1 MFSKFN
7 SKNKYNNNQ
16 QSDID
21 KKISNRLKN
30 ENSNPIESS
39 IVNKINNLNLS
50 ANANNR
56 LYGGY
61 YNASNKVAKKVDL
74 NEFVSIINEIFS
86 TKDDVSEVF
95 YSIHNLCSNC
105 LNTNYTALGL
115 LNLQKNCINL
125 KLIDKL
131 DSVYS
136 NRLLTTN
143 DINPVVKAYLTREV
157 IVCDDSSFLSVV
169 HLKQDHCFILPIVVK
184 NETKGVILFG
194 SQNKNVPL
202 EELKLIS
209 TMMGLFVQNRKL
221 EQKVIQNTDND
232 ALTGLYNYRKIQQ
245 ICKLE
250 LNQAKNE
257 NYPLSIIM
265 LDINNMMSIN
275 KEFGCQKGD
284 EIIQTVAK
292 KIKELINL
300 DNYYASRYVSD
311 DFCIIMPN
319 VNELQANEF
328 GGRIKYSLSCQNVD
342 DVGPIKVSIGVTTIN
357 QNDES
362 FDVEKVFSLA
372 KQAMYISKSK
382 SYETG
387 ESAIITSSQF
397 KFWDENALKSYASVM
412 TKQYSHMGANFEEE
426 LINQIKNEDVLSQVH
441 LIDLVTLLA
450 SAIDAKDE
458 YTKGHSVS
466 VSRYSEALARALNL
480 PEKEVEQIKLGALLH
495 DVGKIGIPEHILKK
509 TDKLTDE
516 EWKIM
521 KEHPV
526 IGAEKVLKSNASLH
540 KLIPIVKHH
549 HEHYD
554 GSGYPDKLK
563 GENIPLVA
571 RIVAVADAYH
581 ALISDRPYRKGLSIE
596 KACEI
601 LRIGANIQWDSNLV
615 RKFIELAPSLST
627 KV

>member
-7 SKNKYNNNQ
+7 SKNKYNNEKLNK
-16 QSDID
+16 D
-21 KKISNRLKN
+21 NRLKN
-30 ENSNPIESS
+30 ESSNPIGSS
-39 IVNKINNLNLS
+39 IVNKLNNLNLS

-61 YNASNKVAKKVDL
+61 YSASNKVVKKVDL
-74 NEFVSIINEIFS
+74 NEFISIVNEIFS
-86 TKDDVSEVF
+86 SKDDVSEVF

-136 NRLLTTN
+136 SRLLTTN
-143 DINPVVKAYLTREV
+143 DINPIIKAYLSNEV

-169 HLKQDHCFILPIVVK
+169 HLKQDSCFIIPVVVK

-194 SQNKNVPL
+194 TQNKNMPL
-202 EELKLIS
+202 PELKLIS
-209 TMMGLFVQNRKL
+209 TMIGLFVQNRNL
-221 EQKVIQNTDND
+221 EQKVIQNADND
-232 ALTGLYNYRKIQQ
+232 SLTGLFNYRKIRQ
-245 ICKLE
+245 ICISEVTKIGS
-250 LNQAKNE
+250 KNC
-257 NYPLSIIM
+257 PISLIM

-284 EIIQTVAK
+284 EIIQIVAK
-292 KIKELINL
+292 SLKELIGISK
-300 DNYYASRYVSD
+300 YYASRYISD
-311 DFCIIMPN
+311 DFCIIMPDTDE
-319 VNELQANEF
+319 NEAIEF
-328 GGRIKYSLSCQNVD
+328 AGRLKYSLSCQNID
-342 DVGPIKVSIGVTTIN
+342 DVGPLKVSIGVVTAN
-357 QNDES
+357 GEKDEKL
-362 FDVEKVFSLA
+362 DTEKLFSLA
-372 KQAMYISKSK
+372 RQAMYISKNK
-382 SYETG
+382 AYETG
-387 ESAIITSSQF
+387 ESSIITSSQF
-397 KFWDENALKSYASVM
+397 KFWDDIALKSYASVL
-412 TKQYSHMGANFEEE
+412 TKEYSYMGANFEEE
-426 LINQIKNEDVLSQVH
+426 LVNQIKNEDVLSQVH

-458 YTKGHSVS
+458 YTKGHSLS

-526 IGAEKVLKSNASLH
+526 IGAEKVLKSNSSLH
-540 KLIPIVKHH
+540 KLIPIVKYH

-601 LRIGANIQWDSNLV
+601 LRIGSNIQWDSNLV
-615 RKFIELAPSLST
+615 RKFIELAPSLAT
-627 KV
+627 KI

>member
-7 SKNKYNNNQ
+7 SKNKYNDNEKLNT
-16 QSDID
+16 D
-21 KKISNRLKN
+21 KKISNRLKS
-30 ENSNPIESS
+30 ENSNPIGSS
-39 IVNKINNLNLS
+39 IVNRINSLNLS
-50 ANANNR
+50 TNANNR

-61 YNASNKVAKKVDL
+61 YSSSSKVAKKVDI

-95 YSIHNLCSNC
+95 YSVHNLCSNC

-136 NRLLTTN
+136 NRLLITN
-143 DINPVVKAYLTREV
+143 DINPVVKTYLNKEV
-157 IVCDDSSFLSVV
+157 IVCDDSSFLSVL

-184 NETKGVILFG
+184 GETKGVILFG
-194 SQNKNVPL
+194 SQNKNLPL

-209 TMMGLFVQNRKL
+209 TMMGMFVQNRNL
-221 EQKVIQNTDND
+221 EQKVIQNADND
-232 ALTGLYNYRKIQQ
+232 SLTGLYNYRKIQQ
-245 ICKLE
+245 ICNVE
-250 LNQAKNE
+250 LAKSKID

-319 VNELQANEF
+319 TDENEANEF
-328 GGRIKYSLSCQNVD
+328 SARIKYSFSCENID

-357 QNDES
+357 QNNED

-387 ESAIITSSQF
+387 ESAIIKSSQF
-397 KFWDENALKSYASVM
+397 KFWDEDALKSYASVL

-458 YTKGHSVS
+458 YTKGHSIS

-516 EWKIM
+516 EWKVM

-601 LRIGANIQWDSNLV
+601 LRIGSNIQWDSNLV

>member
-7 SKNKYNNNQ
+7 SKNKYNNEKLNK
-16 QSDID
+16 D
-21 KKISNRLKN
+21 NRLKN
-30 ENSNPIESS
+30 ESSNPIGSS
-39 IVNKINNLNLS
+39 IVNKLNNLNLS

-61 YNASNKVAKKVDL
+61 YSASNKVVKKVDL
-74 NEFVSIINEIFS
+74 NEFISIVNEIFS
-86 TKDDVSEVF
+86 SKDDVSEVF

-136 NRLLTTN
+136 SRLLTTN
-143 DINPVVKAYLTREV
+143 DINPIIKAYLSNEV

-169 HLKQDHCFILPIVVK
+169 HLKQDSCFIIPVVVK

-194 SQNKNVPL
+194 TQNKNMPL
-202 EELKLIS
+202 PELKLIS
-209 TMMGLFVQNRKL
+209 TMIGLFVQNRNL
-221 EQKVIQNTDND
+221 EQKVIQNADND
-232 ALTGLYNYRKIQQ
+232 SLTGLFNYRKIRQ
-245 ICKLE
+245 ICISE
-250 LNQAKNE
+250 IAKIGNK
-257 NYPLSIIM
+257 NCPISLIM

-284 EIIQTVAK
+284 EIIQIVAK
-292 KIKELINL
+292 SLKELIGISK
-300 DNYYASRYVSD
+300 YYASRYISD
-311 DFCIIMPN
+311 DFCIIMPDTDE
-319 VNELQANEF
+319 NEAIEF
-328 GGRIKYSLSCQNVD
+328 AGRLKYSLSCQNID
-342 DVGPIKVSIGVTTIN
+342 DVGPLKVSIGVVTAN
-357 QNDES
+357 GEKDEKL
-362 FDVEKVFSLA
+362 DTEKLFSLA
-372 KQAMYISKSK
+372 RQAMYISKNK
-382 SYETG
+382 AYETG
-387 ESAIITSSQF
+387 ESSIITSSQF
-397 KFWDENALKSYASVM
+397 KFWDDIALKSYASVL
-412 TKQYSHMGANFEEE
+412 TKEYSYMGANFEEE
-426 LINQIKNEDVLSQVH
+426 LVNQIKNEDVLSQVH

-458 YTKGHSVS
+458 YTKGHSLS

-526 IGAEKVLKSNASLH
+526 IGAEKVLKSNSSLH
-540 KLIPIVKHH
+540 KLIPIVKYH

-601 LRIGANIQWDSNLV
+601 LRIGSNIQWDSNLV
-615 RKFIELAPSLST
+615 RKFIELAPSLAT
-627 KV
+627 KI